1 MLNNS
6 ELSDLASAL
15 FLVKKCGGWRNFHRT
30 LPVHILER
38 VCNRFLFYFVVFSM
52 AWDKWC
58 ITCSKYSDNR
68 AQCKA
73 QNTRSNKGR
82 LGRVVGSLLSDC
94 LDQFAF
100 GMWYH
105 MPLENIGLCI
115 FKWHTYCSCDIIH
128 WLKIWY
134 IYLISHW
141 LLIVHEVHEE
151 IHHIGYS
158 LIIINNQWLINST
171 IHQSPID
178 YFLAVVIY
186 VFNVSFINIMSGL

>member
-105 MPLENIGLCI
+105 MYLENIGLCI
-115 FKWHTYCSCDIIH
+115 LSGI
-128 WLKIWY
+128 
-134 IYLISHW
+134 
-141 LLIVHEVHEE
+141 LIVAV
-151 IHHIGYS
+151 ILSTDLKFGAYIWLVIDYS
-158 LIIINNQWLINST
+158 LFMKCMRKFIILGTHWSSSIIN
-171 IHQSPID
+171 D
-178 YFLAVVIY
+178 
-186 VFNVSFINIMSGL
+186 

>member
-100 GMWYH
+100 DIWYH
-105 MPLENIGLCI
+105 IYLEDIGFF
-115 FKWHTYCSCDIIH
+115 FKLANFVQLVIQ
-128 WLKIWY
+128 WLKIWC
-134 IYLISHW
+134 IYLISRITHCSW
-141 LLIVHEVHEE
+141 SAWGNSSYWVLID
-151 IHHIGYS
+151 HH
-158 LIIINNQWLINST
+158 Q
-171 IHQSPID
+171 
-178 YFLAVVIY
+178 
-186 VFNVSFINIMSGL
+186 